1 MLRLCSGIGQGG
13 VDALSNSLPA
23 GLTSLHLNLACN
35 SEIRSLASLCRGIRS
50 VQSLNACALHGRA
63 LICCDID

>member
-50 VQSLNACALHGRA
+50 VQSLKLAALHGRA